1 MRIRPS
7 ALIMALLVG
16 CALVVTPVNAAA
28 AAVPAYQIAQQ
39 IALPAAGAGVAVDS
53 DRGLVYV
60 AGRGSAAVWVYDE
73 ATLTLQRTI
82 AVPNEPYNLAVGP
95 TGLVYVTQYTGN
107 NLPGTV
113 SVISPVTNTVVATS
127 PVGNS
132 PVGVTVSQ
140 DGDRLYVANLS
151 SNFLSVFDLTVPES
165 PVAEPSIPLPRGSET
180 VSQSADGSTLFVPN
194 NGGSVFVVAAGAG
207 TLLSTWTG
215 FNSAHQVSLSTDGR
229 QAFVSQQLGGP
240 MPVFSVS
247 TNTRTGTL
255 PLTTT
260 YYQSID
266 PGVGA
271 GFITQPF
278 TSGGTLAIIDQ
289 ADGSVLQSLSGVP
302 TAYYPA
308 ADSKTHSVFV
318 TSIASSTLT
327 KIVPTLA
334 VIEDPV
340 SQTIPDGSTATFSAA
355 ASGAAPIA
363 TTCARSAGRGKC
375 EEEGRAAGGRTLDLD
390 GTAGPARD
398 IAHERESEAEAAQ
411 APALGRAGEAL
422 EDLIRGDP
430 GDARSL
436 IGHTNGDVTR
446 VRADADGDS
455 AAGRRVLYRVV
466 EQSDEDAD
474 QCHRGDPGYGPVV
487 DDGHRESHLVLV
499 RDRRDRGDRRG
510 RCTRHFGLPVV
521 VGRPLGRYQQVVQHI
536 SHGVCISTE
545 LDQAGADVL
554 TPVEASLKHLDA
566 TRHRRQGR
574 AQLMAGIG
582 HEVALSA
589 QCLTHRANRPS
600 GGDGGH
606 DPQQHDADDAQHDHH
621 GHDHVDVDDEVVAC
635 TDGAAE
641 PSTAVFLPFPAG
653 GGEDHG
659 DQDPDAHRNDHTRR
673 DAHPQPDRQCR
684 SAHPRRVVAHEGAP
698 ARYPRARTVSIMS
711 ALVLRRT

>member
-363 TTCARSAGRGKC
+363 TQWQSSSDGGGTWVDVIGATEGSYTTPPATLIDTGLLFRARLTDASGSSVVTTAATLTVVPIPVTVITDPVSQTVQVGDPASFSA
-375 EEEGRAAGGRTLDLD
+375 AATGSMPITVQWQSTTDGGT
-390 GTAGPARD
+390 TWAD
-398 IAHERESEAEAAQ
+398 IA
-411 APALGRAGEAL
+411 
-422 EDLIRGDP
+422 
-430 GDARSL
+430 
-436 IGHTNGDVTR
+436 
-446 VRADADGDS
+446 
-455 AAGRRVLYRVV
+455 
-466 EQSDEDAD
+466 
-474 QCHRGDPGYGPVV
+474 
-487 DDGHRESHLVLV
+487 
-499 RDRRDRGDRRG
+499 
-510 RCTRHFGLPVV
+510 
-521 VGRPLGRYQQVVQHI
+521 
-536 SHGVCISTE
+536 
-545 LDQAGADVL
+545 GATDDVL
-554 TPVEASLKHLDA
+554 TVPRAGTADDGTRFRAVFSGPGVMNTATSAEATLTVTAAVVPTPTPTPTLTDPPPSTPSPAHGLA
-566 TRHRRQGR
+566 VTGGGY
-574 AQLMAGIG
+574 APAYWGAGI
-582 HEVALSA
+582 L
-589 QCLTHRANRPS
+589 LTIAGAGVVLVSRRRLFRAPRS
-600 GGDGGH
+600 RRGGRSKGG
-606 DPQQHDADDAQHDHH
+606 
-621 GHDHVDVDDEVVAC
+621 
-635 TDGAAE
+635 
-641 PSTAVFLPFPAG
+641 
-653 GGEDHG
+653 
-659 DQDPDAHRNDHTRR
+659 R
-673 DAHPQPDRQCR
+673 
-684 SAHPRRVVAHEGAP
+684 
-698 ARYPRARTVSIMS
+698 
-711 ALVLRRT
+711 